1 MYCDAPVALRRLY
14 ALAIMAG
21 CHCFSLAAALLS
33 VHPVLFQFGAFILP
47 TYGACVAVGVLLAL
61 ASARFTSPRAGIDAR
76 HAWNMLILGVFAALA
91 GSRLFLI
98 AMNLGNLRQHPR
110 WLLAISMIHHPLL
123 AAIGIVCGAA
133 AILMYIRTLHLS
145 IALTADGLTVP
156 LSLALAAEQLG
167 AWMAGSDFGI
177 ESLHASPL
185 LAVTYSNELAARWS
199 GTPLGV
205 PLYPVQ
211 LYAAAGALLLAAM
224 AYCWLL
230 IPHRAGDVAGAWLI
244 GLGIQL
250 FVTEGFRDWEGRGV
264 LFHGAID
271 TPQLAAVAFVLSGGL
286 ALLQLRAWTGDTAV
300 THLSANRPAHRPGGE
315 AR

>member
-1 MYCDAPVALRRLY
+1 
-14 ALAIMAG
+14 MAK
-21 CHCFSLAAALLS
+21 CHCVFAAAALLF
-33 VHPVLFQFGAFILP
+33 VHPLLFQIGSFLLP
-47 TYGACVAVGVLLAL
+47 TYGACVAAGVLLAL
-61 ASARFTSPRAGIDAR
+61 AAARFTSRLVGMDKR

-98 AMNLGNLRQHPR
+98 AVNLGNLQQHPR

-123 AAIGIVCGAA
+123 AAIGVVCGAA
-133 AILMYIRTLHLS
+133 AILLYIRRLHLS
-145 IALTADGLTVP
+145 ISVAADSLAVSLSIVLTA
-156 LSLALAAEQLG
+156 EQMG

-177 ESLHASPL
+177 ESLHTSPL

-211 LYAAAGALLLAAM
+211 LYAVAGALLLAAI
-224 AYCWLL
+224 AYCWLRL
-230 IPHRAGDVAGAWLI
+230 PHRSGDVAGVSLI

-250 FVTEGFRDWEGRGV
+250 FVTESFRDWEGRGV
-264 LFHGAID
+264 LLHGAID
-271 TPQLAAVAFVLSGGL
+271 MPQLAAVVLVFIGGIV
-286 ALLQLRAWTGDTAV
+286 LLQF
-300 THLSANRPAHRPGGE
+300 RPSSGAASLTPATVHRPSGE